1 MGQDLVTKGLV
12 TMATGM
18 RTGQPGAAA
27 EIQAKEHLDQICVQ
41 KGWGEELFCDL
52 ADRKRPLLRV
62 YLCVLCVYL
71 CSAKLALAQMMGKD
85 EPWAEGRR
93 WEEDQR

>member
-18 RTGQPGAAA
+18 RCRPARSCCRDSSR
-27 EIQAKEHLDQICVQ
+27 LDQIRVQ
-41 KGWGEELFCDL
+41 KGWGKSYSVTWQIE
-52 ADRKRPLLRV
+52 RPLLRF

-71 CSAKLALAQMMGKD
+71 CSAKLALAQMMGK
-85 EPWAEGRR
+85 R
-93 WEEDQR
+93 